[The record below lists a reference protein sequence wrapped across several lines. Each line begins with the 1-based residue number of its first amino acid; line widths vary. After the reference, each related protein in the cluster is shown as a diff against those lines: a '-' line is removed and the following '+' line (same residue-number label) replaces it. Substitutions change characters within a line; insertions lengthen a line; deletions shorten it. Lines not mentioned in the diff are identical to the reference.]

1 MGTLARRG
9 DTSLQFWDQ
18 RSIHG
23 VFRGTKRAV
32 VWYGGYIAAD
42 PVRTKRASG
51 DSTES
56 LRTRMDCGAD
66 ATERMP
72 SVVSATHAV
81 SGAATRGRVPDAA
94 TLAKSSSYAAA

>member
-1 MGTLARRG
+1 MGKLARRG

-18 RSIHG
+18 LSIHG
-23 VFRGTKRAV
+23 VFRRTKAAV

-56 LRTRMDCGAD
+56 LRTRVDCGVD

-72 SVVSATHAV
+72 TVVSATHAV
-81 SGAATRGRVPDAA
+81 SGAPSRDRVPAAA